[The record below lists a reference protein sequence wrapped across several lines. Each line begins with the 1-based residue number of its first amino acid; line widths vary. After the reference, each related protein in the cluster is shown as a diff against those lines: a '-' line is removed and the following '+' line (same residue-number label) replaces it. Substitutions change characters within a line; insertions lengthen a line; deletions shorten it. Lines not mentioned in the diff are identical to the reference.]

1 MIRISPL
8 FSDGAVLCRRKEI
21 RIFGEAEN
29 GARIHC
35 ELRDE
40 KDGLLCQGSGITFGG
55 RWLILLPPQE
65 TRTGCRLVIS
75 DGKETWCAMD
85 ISIGEVF
92 LAGGQSNMEMELQNA
107 DEGTELIAEHV
118 NPMLRYFNVP
128 KCAWFSPEREHAWA
142 GARWQA
148 IEPGRGWN
156 MSAVAYFFAMKL
168 QQHLQVP
175 VGVIDSYWG
184 GTSITCWMEES
195 WLRRTGEG
203 ARILEAYAEKTRG
216 MTLESYLE
224 KEKVFQETL
233 GAWNA
238 GVAAFKAAHPGCAW
252 EEVVASEGEC
262 PWNPPDGPASPYRPG
277 GLYETMIAPLSPL
290 ALTGILFYQGETD
303 ATSVNSRYDDLM
315 ICLIH
320 RWREAFQDRELPFLF
335 VQLPMWIAGGQ
346 PDSKTWP
353 VLRLCQSTVRDM
365 VRHTGM
371 VCLLDQGEYN
381 NLHPTNKRVVG
392 ERLFELARKEIYGEA
407 GDVSPRVMERRVE
420 GSMMTLQT
428 SQPLM
433 TRDGREPALL
443 ELAGGDGIY
452 CPARAVLEG
461 SLLHLTAAGVERP
474 LRARYAWTDFGSV
487 NLFAASGLPLEPFE
501 I

>member
-1 MIRISPL
+1 
-8 FSDGAVLCRRKEI
+8 
-21 RIFGEAEN
+21 
-29 GARIHC
+29 
-35 ELRDE
+35 
-40 KDGLLCQGSGITFGG
+40 
-55 RWLILLPPQE
+55 
-65 TRTGCRLVIS
+65 
-75 DGKETWCAMD
+75 
-85 ISIGEVF
+85 
-92 LAGGQSNMEMELQNA
+92 
-107 DEGTELIAEHV
+107 
-118 NPMLRYFNVP
+118 
-128 KCAWFSPEREHAWA
+128 
-142 GARWQA
+142 
-148 IEPGRGWN
+148 
-156 MSAVAYFFAMKL
+156 
-168 QQHLQVP
+168 
-175 VGVIDSYWG
+175 
-184 GTSITCWMEES
+184 
-195 WLRRTGEG
+195 
-203 ARILEAYAEKTRG
+203 
-216 MTLESYLE
+216 
-224 KEKVFQETL
+224 
-233 GAWNA
+233 
-238 GVAAFKAAHPGCAW
+238 
-252 EEVVASEGEC
+252 
-262 PWNPPDGPASPYRPG
+262 
-277 GLYETMIAPLSPL
+277 
-290 ALTGILFYQGETD
+290 YQGETD

-407 GDVSPRVMERRVE
+407 GDVSPRVVERRVE